1 MHVLCTSLD
10 TAVAFADD
18 TGPLVARATRRPRS
32 PMNVVTRNDRGRHA
46 STTTTAAVAA
56 VAAAVTTVAVRR
68 VTSWL
73 SVRAAAVCKMHPSA
87 TVVVTAS
94 TGIAFST
101 TTPTSTCTGVL
112 LLLLL
117 QLSTSAT
124 AIGQLQGQYNPP
136 YPDIC
141 PR

>member
-1 MHVLCTSLD
+1 MHVLCTSLE
-10 TAVAFADD
+10 TAAVAFADV
-18 TGPLVARATRRPRS
+18 TPPLVARATRPRS
-32 PMNVVTRNDRGRHA
+32 PMDVVTRNDRGRHA
-46 STTTTAAVAA
+46 STTTTAAAA

-94 TGIAFST
+94 AGNVFST
-101 TTPTSTCTGVL
+101 TATTLTCTGVL

-117 QLSTSAT
+117 QLSTSVT